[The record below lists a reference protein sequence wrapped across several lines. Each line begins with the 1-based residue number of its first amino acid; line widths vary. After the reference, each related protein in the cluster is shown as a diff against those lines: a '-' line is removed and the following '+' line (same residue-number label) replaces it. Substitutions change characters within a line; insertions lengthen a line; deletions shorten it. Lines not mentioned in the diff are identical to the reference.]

1 MQAVLGRLPLLGKAS
16 AHESS
21 FFPPAPKSFLS
32 VSHRVTGSYLFLF
45 CSHREG
51 REVYRGSPVE
61 KYFPTCFLTL
71 SLLRMFVLEVCVT
84 AVSFSLICPPSLSAG
99 VHLEDLGQRDV
110 PQEPLLGPAAIAVSD
125 AGHLAVLL
133 RGLVQTLVA
142 VDVH

>member
-1 MQAVLGRLPLLGKAS
+1 M
-16 AHESS
+16 
-21 FFPPAPKSFLS
+21 
-32 VSHRVTGSYLFLF
+32 
-45 CSHREG
+45 
-51 REVYRGSPVE
+51 
-61 KYFPTCFLTL
+61 
-71 SLLRMFVLEVCVT
+71 T